1 VTSERPIAYRALA
14 SDLREAIV
22 RDELGPDRR
31 VPTEAELSA
40 SYGVSRQT
48 VRRALQDLVAEG
60 LVYRVRG
67 RGTFA
72 MRSGGGGQYLRS
84 FGSIDDLLAMSQDT
98 VLEVVEPLRSRV
110 DVNAAGRLDLPN
122 DVVMEGVFRRLHAD
136 GPFCVTQVYLPPD
149 VGQLVAGRLDLPND
163 VVMEGVFRRLH
174 ADGPFC
180 VTQVYLPP
188 DVGQLVAGQRDLAV
202 GTRTNET
209 LISVIEQ
216 VRGKPISR
224 AQQSIT
230 AVGMPDDMAEALEV
244 PPGASVLRVDRA
256 YFDTEDRA
264 VELAISHFN
273 PDRYSYR
280 IEMVRVLGS
289 SSPDSEPAVPS
300 GVRG

>member
-1 VTSERPIAYRALA
+1 MQSPGNTSDRPIAYRALA

-72 MRSGGGGQYLRS
+72 LRSGGGGQYLRS
-84 FGSIDDLLAMSQDT
+84 FGTIDDLLAMSQDT
-98 VLEVVEPLRSRV
+98 VLEVLAPLRSRV
-110 DVNAAGRLDLPN
+110 NVDAAGRLDLPN
-122 DVVMEGVFRRLHAD
+122 DVVMEGLFRRLHAED
-136 GPFCVTQVYLPPD
+136 PFCVTQIYLPPD
-149 VGQLVAGRLDLPND
+149 VGELIAAN
-163 VVMEGVFRRLH
+163 
-174 ADGPFC
+174 
-180 VTQVYLPP
+180 
-188 DVGQLVAGQRDLAV
+188 RDLGAA
-202 GTRTNET
+202 GDHTSET
-209 LISVIEQ
+209 LISVIET
-216 VRGKPISR
+216 VRSKPISR

-230 AVGMPDDMAEALEV
+230 AVALPDDLGDALDV
-244 PPGASVLRVDRA
+244 PAGTPVLRVDRA

-264 VELAISHFN
+264 VELAISHFD

-280 IEMVRVLGS
+280 LEMVRVLGS
-289 SSPDSEPAVPS
+289 STADGEPAAAP
-300 GVRG
+300 GA

>member
-1 VTSERPIAYRALA
+1 MQPSAGSSDRPIAYRALA

-98 VLEVVEPLRSRV
+98 LLEVVEPLRSRV
-110 DVNAAGRLDLPN
+110 NVEAAGRLDLPN

-149 VGQLVAGRLDLPND
+149 VGRLVA
-163 VVMEGVFRRLH
+163 EH
-174 ADGPFC
+174 
-180 VTQVYLPP
+180 
-188 DVGQLVAGQRDLAV
+188 RDLSTA
-202 GTRTNET
+202 GDRTSET
-209 LISVIEQ
+209 VISVVEH
-216 VRGKPISR
+216 VRDTPISR

-230 AVGMPDDMAEALEV
+230 AVALPEALREALDV
-244 PPGASVLRVDRA
+244 PAGTPVLRVDRA

-264 VELAISHFN
+264 IELAISHFN

-280 IEMVRVLGS
+280 LEMVRVLGS
-289 SSPDSEPAVPS
+289 SSPDSAPAASS
-300 GVRG
+300 GSPG

>member
-149 VGQLVAGRLDLPND
+149 VGQLVAG
-163 VVMEGVFRRLH
+163 
-174 ADGPFC
+174 
-180 VTQVYLPP
+180 
-188 DVGQLVAGQRDLAV
+188 QRDLAV